1 MLRRA
6 IGSART
12 KGEIKL
18 SEEAR
23 RYWHETYPDLTKDLP
38 GRWGEVTSR
47 GEAQVI
53 RLALIYCLLDGKECI
68 EVSHLRAAE
77 ALWNYCSES
86 ARWAFIEFQFSRNAQ
101 RLLAALENGPL
112 TLTQMS
118 TAVFRGNL
126 LRTQIEAILSE
137 IEDRIVI
144 EKRATAGREATAI
157 SLRE

>member
-6 IGSART
+6 IRTART

-23 RYWHETYPDLTKDLP
+23 RYWHEIYPDLTKDLP

-47 GEAQVI
+47 AEAQVI

-68 EVSHLRAAE
+68 EVSHLQAAE

-86 ARWAFIEFQFSRNAQ
+86 ARWAFMEFQFSRNAQ
-101 RLLAALENGPL
+101 KLLAALENGPL
-112 TLTQMS
+112 TLAQIS
-118 TAVFRGNL
+118 RDVFRGNL
-126 LRTQIEAILSE
+126 ARGQIEAALRE
-137 IEDRIVI
+137 IEDRIII
-144 EKRATAGREATAI
+144 ETRATNGRDATVI
-157 SLRE
+157 SLRQ